1 MELFQ
6 TTGSKCIQKSSYLN
20 LKYDLLP
27 LSKHFSQEKLR
38 KASNSRLL
46 SKSSFQENIFLG
58 TLSSDNLQVWCK
70 TLYYFNSISTTVQL
84 LLVSLAFPFF
94 VFISFSRWKEL
105 ASQPHFQ
112 NKGNRSREI
121 KAGGEMHW
129 LLSYQAPIYSCSN
142 IAVTLLPSLPQSF
155 SAFFLKVILRG
166 P

>member
-70 TLYYFNSISTTVQL
+70 ALYYFNSISTTVQL

-112 NKGNRSREI
+112 NVTEAEKSKLGEKCIDFSPI
-121 KAGGEMHW
+121 KHQSTLAAT
-129 LLSYQAPIYSCSN
+129 LLSHCFPHY
-142 IAVTLLPSLPQSF
+142 PSHLVLSF
-155 SAFFLKVILRG
+155 
-166 P
+166 